1 MCNLSGIKLEFYC
14 IYHKITNKK
23 KRKES
28 SEFLLYSEE
37 ELRCLKVYTMILV
50 LVDGVEI
57 ETVLAR
63 LQKFSILKQVHSS
76 CV

>member
-1 MCNLSGIKLEFYC
+1 MCNLSGIKFEFYC

-37 ELRCLKVYTMILV
+37 ELRCLKVYMMILV